1 MMMSQGLFTAV
12 SGIRANQ
19 SKMDVISNNVA
30 NLNTVAFKSSAA
42 NFQTVFDITLSS
54 GSAPTGNTGGTN
66 PLQVGVGTQLS
77 SIGQNWNQGATQ
89 STGLNTDMMFNGDG
103 FFVVQPQGTL
113 SFDLSNEYYLTRA
126 GNFQIDAEGYLATS
140 NGYRIYGT
148 SSIDDPV
155 PSTKGF
161 IQIPQKMKI
170 SFYTDNA
177 TGQILGV
184 NIGNTLTPNATLT
197 TFPSLTGGTATTP
210 TTVAQPQFSVGNDGS
225 IAMSYGNN
233 QFSIRDN
240 PTSGR
245 REIMFY
251 DKSTPSRIFAGVNQ
265 QASDAGMVR
274 QMTGYEIFP
283 SPTGGNG
290 MEGMSLQLMT
300 ASVTNPQGLIG
311 EGGSAYSIGP
321 NSGEAKFGIAARNGR
336 GTIST
341 GRLESSNVDLS
352 NEFSSLVI
360 TQRGLEASS
369 KMVTTYSSILE
380 TIVNMV
386 R

>member
-19 SKMDVISNNVA
+19 TKMDVISNNVA
-30 NLNTVAFKSSAA
+30 NLNTTAFKSSSA
-42 NFQTVFDITLSS
+42 NFETVFDITLSG
-54 GSAPTGNTGGTN
+54 GSAPTGTTGGTN
-66 PLQVGVGTQLS
+66 PAQVGVGTQLS

-89 STGLNTDMMFNGDG
+89 STGVNTNLMFNGDG
-103 FFVVQPQGTL
+103 FFIVEPRGTL
-113 SFDLSNEYYLTRA
+113 SYDLSNDYYLTRA
-126 GNFQIDAEGYLATS
+126 GNFQLDANGYLATS
-140 NGYRIYGT
+140 NGYKIFGT
-148 SSIDDPV
+148 SSMEDPV

-161 IQIPQKMKI
+161 IQIPQQMKI
-170 SFYTDNA
+170 SFYTDN
-177 TGQILGV
+177 TSGQILGV
-184 NIGNTLTPNATLT
+184 NIGNTSTPNATLT
-197 TFPSLTGGTATTP
+197 SFPTLTGGTATPPNTL
-210 TTVAQPQFSVGNDGS
+210 VQPQFSVGTDGG
-225 IAMSYGNN
+225 ITMSYGNN
-233 QFSIRDN
+233 QFVIRDN
-240 PTSGR
+240 PTNGR
-245 REIMFY
+245 REIIFI
-251 DKSTPSRIFAGVNQ
+251 DKSNPNRIFAGVNQ

-283 SPTGGNG
+283 NPTGGNG
-290 MEGMSLQLMT
+290 MEGMSLQIMT

-311 EGGSAYSIGP
+311 EGGTAYSIGP
-321 NSGEAKFGIAARNGR
+321 NSGAAQFGIAARNGR
-336 GTIST
+336 GTISS

-352 NEFSSLVI
+352 TEFSSLVI